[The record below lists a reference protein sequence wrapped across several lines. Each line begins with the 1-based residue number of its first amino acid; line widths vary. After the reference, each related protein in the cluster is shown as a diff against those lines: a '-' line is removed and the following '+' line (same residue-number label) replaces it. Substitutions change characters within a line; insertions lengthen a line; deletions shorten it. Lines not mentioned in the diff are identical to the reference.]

1 MALADRMIRQ
11 LHPLGVCRH
20 PHLQPDA
27 GIQILRRPLQGGGA
41 FAVAAQGRPK
51 TGLELFLQIGVFR
64 QLQAK
69 VCLRLLPACQVQPH
83 RGGGVLRRHVQ
94 RLLGQILQRQEVY
107 PSLQGI
113 AVVVRLPQRL
123 AVI

>member
-1 MALADRMIRQ
+1 MEA
-11 LHPLGVCRH
+11 
-20 PHLQPDA
+20 
-27 GIQILRRPLQGGGA
+27 
-41 FAVAAQGRPK
+41 
-51 TGLELFLQIGVFR
+51 
-64 QLQAK
+64 
-69 VCLRLLPACQVQPH
+69 
-83 RGGGVLRRHVQ
+83 GVLRRHVQ